1 MTEDL
6 PKGSAGQGTEG
17 WSLVTARLVE
27 SVQRT
32 VQLAGG
38 LSPDMQ
44 ELFDA
49 WIAIVSRRILE
60 KISPGQT
67 LNLEE
72 EAREWGLSPSAY
84 LGLIVA
90 LHRRGELCIDQIA
103 VRRTHDA
110 NRELCPCLRE
120 EEGGSS
126 APEDPG
132 KGR

>member
-1 MTEDL
+1 
-6 PKGSAGQGTEG
+6 
-17 WSLVTARLVE
+17 
-27 SVQRT
+27 
-32 VQLAGG
+32 
-38 LSPDMQ
+38 MQ

-49 WIAIVSRRILE
+49 WVAIVSRRILE
-60 KISPGQT
+60 KITSSHT

-72 EAREWGLSPSAY
+72 EAREWGIPPGAY

-90 LHRRGELCIDQIA
+90 LHRRGDLRIDQLS